1 MRAET
6 AALALVQ
13 TLAHLNMRAR
23 QHLRAVVNEPR
34 EIGGVVRHENDNVL
48 RSGRRGRVRRRRVRR
63 RRDIGRKVNVVCTHD
78 VGVTQLAREQN
89 LRDGQSAKSAEGG
102 CSFTVRGCALQE
114 GGDLAQ

>member
-48 RSGRRGRVRRRRVRR
+48 RSGRRGRVRS